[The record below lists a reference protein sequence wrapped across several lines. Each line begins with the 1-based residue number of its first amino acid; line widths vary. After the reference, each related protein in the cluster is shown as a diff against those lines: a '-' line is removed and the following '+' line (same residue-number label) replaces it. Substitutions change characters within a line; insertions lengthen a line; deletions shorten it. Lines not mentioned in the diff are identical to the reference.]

1 MRKDLMT
8 PLLNNRGDIPGDDH
22 ASNPPALEPIVEDR
36 GSIPSNQ
43 DGTAGAPSFSTAE
56 QLRANFSRH
65 RLLSALVMPNLDA
78 SEVLP
83 QHLQA
88 RISDFAYWISLV
100 SRLGFD
106 ASIYQ
111 PSSGTTPSLETLSR
125 YFDSTQL
132 GLLRV
137 FHLFDSDHD
146 SEITETE
153 IARGLQQQGLY
164 VAQGQPEADAAF
176 KELLKLLTED
186 DDVVH
191 PPEFLVALKN
201 LRLAA
206 IAHERSVSLFAN
218 SDFKINLHEYREDQL
233 YSACPMENP
242 IAFLFKPNTLAS
254 EIVLNPAMQA
264 HVSKTTHL
272 AGGASHHVRWL
283 HLHEASRRAILGLA
297 VKYGLD
303 PRFVL
308 DVFTLWREQ
317 AKVDQ
322 VSTYDM
328 QYGFGPASDLPDFV
342 GAPSV
347 DRPLWFFVVVPVL
360 RLSEYSRDTLRPYQA
375 WRRSVMR
382 QRSSRALK
390 GQQTAATVDP
400 NEAPCVEVVVEH
412 CNLAMFVSGVAEGGT
427 VLSFSS
433 EWVELM
439 KLSTAPKI
447 EPKGRSARRAAAEAK
462 RGAAA
467 MRSSQDE
474 GIDKRR
480 SSVGNWSVLG
490 DRAAEIELNM
500 FNKVLSQIRTSY
512 SRLRTGDAH
521 TFLLKVLCDLTEDY
535 LLIAQAY
542 DACLVILQKR
552 LDKEKDNL
560 NSKEVRRVQ
569 KTIMQLSQLYRIV
582 RPVATL
588 ADTFNSRQQWSGDAM
603 LYVSD
608 IRSNVARFLEDV
620 SASKENAKS
629 IVDQFHQYSD
639 TKTSS
644 VLYALTLVTTVFV
657 PGQFL
662 TSLYGMNFE
671 YDGKPS
677 MPELTWE
684 YGYLYFWLLLLSV
697 TSITFFFY
705 RRQRWI

>member
-1 MRKDLMT
+1 ME
-8 PLLNNRGDIPGDDH
+8 PLLSDPN
-22 ASNPPALEPIVEDR
+22 NPPTLEPITEQRGEDSGVR
-36 GSIPSNQ
+36 S
-43 DGTAGAPSFSTAE
+43 AE
-56 QLRANFSRH
+56 QLRESFSKH
-65 RLLSALVMPNLDA
+65 RLLSALVLPNLDA

-83 QHLQA
+83 ENLQA
-88 RISDFAYWISLV
+88 RISDYKYWINLV

-106 ASIYQ
+106 ASVYQ
-111 PSSGTTPSLETLSR
+111 PASQGFVPSLETLSR

-137 FHLFDSDHD
+137 FHLFDSDND
-146 SEITETE
+146 QSISVPE
-153 IARGLQQQGLY
+153 IARGLRQQGLY
-164 VAQGQPEADAAF
+164 TRQGQPDADSAF
-176 KELLKLLTED
+176 RELIDLIASED
-186 DDVVH
+186 GDHAH
-191 PPEFLVALKN
+191 PPEFLTVLRN

-206 IAHERSVSLFAN
+206 IVSDRAALSVTSEDLRM
-218 SDFKINLHEYREDQL
+218 NLHEYREDQL
-233 YSACPMENP
+233 YSACPMEHP
-242 IAFLFKPNTLAS
+242 IEFLFKPNTLAS
-254 EIVLNPAMQA
+254 DLALNPQLHA
-264 HVSKTTHL
+264 HISKTTHL
-272 AGGASHHVRWL
+272 TGGAPHHVRWL
-283 HLHEASRRAILGLA
+283 HLHEASKRAILGLA

-328 QYGFGPASDLPDFV
+328 HYGFVASNGGQQTTDFV

-347 DRPLWFFVVVPVL
+347 DRPLWFFVVVPVI

-375 WRRSVMR
+375 WRRSIMR
-382 QRSSRALK
+382 QRSARQMK
-390 GQQTAATVDP
+390 RGDHDETGHEAAAP
-400 NEAPCVEVVVEH
+400 NVQVIVEH

-439 KLSTAPKI
+439 RLNTMPKKNLKGDKKCWGKKPEHEKRHTESGGRMPSGTPGSTWNTPF
-447 EPKGRSARRAAAEAK
+447 
-462 RGAAA
+462 
-467 MRSSQDE
+467 
-474 GIDKRR
+474 DKATTD
-480 SSVGNWSVLG
+480 VQLT
-490 DRAAEIELNM
+490 M

-542 DACLVILQKR
+542 EACLLILQKR
-552 LDKEKDNL
+552 TDTEKDNL

-569 KTIMQLSQLYRIV
+569 KSIMQLSQLYRIV

-588 ADTFNSRQQWSGDAM
+588 ADTFSSRQQWSGDAM

-608 IRSNVARFLEDV
+608 IRSNVSRFLEDV
-620 SASKENAKS
+620 STSKEHAKS
-629 IVDQFHQYSD
+629 IVEQYNQYSES
-639 TKTSS
+639 KTSS
-644 VLYALTLVTTVFV
+644 VLYTLTLVTTVFV

-662 TSLYGMNFE
+662 TSLYGMNFT
-671 YDGKPS
+671 YNDQPS
-677 MPELTWE
+677 IPELTWE
-684 YGYLYFWLLLLSV
+684 HGYLFFWLLLVCITSV
-697 TSITFFFY
+697 TFILY

>member
-1 MRKDLMT
+1 MLPALME
-8 PLLNNRGDIPGDDH
+8 PLLSNIG
-22 ASNPPALEPIVEDR
+22 SENPPALEPITEGEAEISAIDHAASLR
-36 GSIPSNQ
+36 
-43 DGTAGAPSFSTAE
+43 ASFSK
-56 QLRANFSRH
+56 H
-65 RLLSALVMPNLDA
+65 RLLSALVLPNFDA

-83 QHLQA
+83 KKLQN
-88 RISDFAYWISLV
+88 RISDYVYWINLV

-106 ASIYQ
+106 AAVYQSSASI
-111 PSSGTTPSLETLSR
+111 PSLEILSR

-132 GLLRV
+132 GMLRV
-137 FHLFDSDHD
+137 FHLFDKDHD
-146 SEITETE
+146 QTITESE
-153 IARGLQQQGLY
+153 IARGLRQQGLY
-164 VAQGQPEADAAF
+164 TLQGKTDADEAFD
-176 KELLKLLTED
+176 ELVSLLSED
-186 DDVVH
+186 DDIAH
-191 PPEFLVALKN
+191 PPEFLAALRN

-206 IAHERSVSLFAN
+206 IVHERGGTTAPRFF
-218 SDFKINLHEYREDQL
+218 DDMFKINLFEYREDQL
-233 YSACPMENP
+233 YSACPMEHP
-242 IAFLFKPNTLAS
+242 VGFLFKPNTLAS
-254 EIVLNPAMQA
+254 ELAQT

-272 AGGASHHVRWL
+272 SGGAAHHVRWL
-283 HLHEASRRAILGLA
+283 HSHEASRRAILGLA

-308 DVFTLWREQ
+308 DVFTLWKEQ

-322 VSTYDM
+322 VSAYDM
-328 QYGFGPASDLPDFV
+328 SYGAGQIGGNAYGSELPDFV
-342 GAPSV
+342 GAPSI

-360 RLSEYSRDTLRPYQA
+360 RLSEHSKATLRPYQA

-382 QRSSRALK
+382 QRRSHE
-390 GQQTAATVDP
+390 QTEGETV
-400 NEAPCVEVVVEH
+400 APCVEIIVEH
-412 CNLAMFVSGVAEGGT
+412 CNLAMFVSGIAEGGT

-439 KLSTAPKI
+439 KLSTALGGKPKPQ
-447 EPKGRSARRAAAEAK
+447 EDGTKVDDR
-462 RGAAA
+462 
-467 MRSSQDE
+467 
-474 GIDKRR
+474 RR
-480 SSVGNWSVLG
+480 SSLLDGN
-490 DRAAEIELNM
+490 DRSADFQLSM
-500 FNKVLSQIRTSY
+500 FTKVLSQIRTSY

-542 DACLVILQKR
+542 DACLLILQKR
-552 LDKEKDNL
+552 TDKEKDNL
-560 NSKEVRRVQ
+560 SSKEVRRVQ

-588 ADTFNSRQQWSGDAM
+588 ADTFTSRQQWSGDAM

-629 IVDQFHQYSD
+629 ISEQFHQYCES
-639 TKTSS
+639 KTSS

-671 YDGKPS
+671 YNGQPS
-677 MPELTWE
+677 IPELTWE
-684 YGYLYFWLLLLSV
+684 HGYLFFWLLLIIVTSV
-697 TSITFFFY
+697 TFIFY

>member
-1 MRKDLMT
+1 MKNDLMA
-8 PLLNNRGDIPGDDH
+8 PLLANQTSGGESGGIGADNSI
-22 ASNPPALEPIVEDR
+22 PPALEPIAPT
-36 GSIPSNQ
+36 S
-43 DGTAGAPSFSTAE
+43 GAE
-56 QLRANFSRH
+56 ELRAAFSRH
-65 RLLSALVMPNLDA
+65 RLLSALVLPNLDA

-83 QHLQA
+83 PNLQA
-88 RISDFAYWISLV
+88 RISDYNYWINLV

-106 ASIYQ
+106 ASVYQ
-111 PSSGTTPSLETLSR
+111 PSIGSTPSLETLSR

-137 FHLFDSDHD
+137 FHLFDADHD
-146 SEITETE
+146 SEITDAE
-153 IARGLQQQGLY
+153 ISRGLQQQGLY
-164 VAQGQPEADAAF
+164 NRQGQGDADWAF
-176 KELLKLLTED
+176 KELVKLMTQD
-186 DDVVH
+186 DQVIH

-206 IAHERSVSLFAN
+206 IVHDRSISPLVSGEEFQ
-218 SDFKINLHEYREDQL
+218 INLHEYREDQM
-233 YSACPMENP
+233 YCACPMENP
-242 IAFLFKPNTLAS
+242 ISFLFKPNTLAS
-254 EIVLNPAMQA
+254 ELVMNPNLQV
-264 HVSKTTHL
+264 HISKTTHL
-272 AGGASHHVRWL
+272 TGGTSHHVRWL
-283 HLHEASRRAILGLA
+283 HLHEPTKRAILGLA

-328 QYGFGPASDLPDFV
+328 QYGFTEIPNSV
-342 GAPSV
+342 GSPSV
-347 DRPLWFFVVVPVL
+347 DRPLWFFIVIPIL
-360 RLSEYSRDTLRPYQA
+360 RLSEHSRDTLRPYQA

-382 QRSSRALK
+382 QRSSRGVNNQLGANSALI
-390 GQQTAATVDP
+390 DS
-400 NEAPCVEVVVEH
+400 EAPCVEIVVEH

-427 VLSFSS
+427 VLSFTS
-433 EWVELM
+433 EWVQLM
-439 KLSTAPKI
+439 KLSTIPKV
-447 EPKGRSARRAAAEAK
+447 EPKSKAERKAAQAAAANK
-462 RGAAA
+462 AAA
-467 MRSSQDE
+467 ARQRRMTEDINEVDR
-474 GIDKRR
+474 RR
-480 SSVGNWSVLG
+480 SSVGGVSWSNSPV
-490 DRAAEIELNM
+490 DRGTESELNM
-500 FNKVLSQIRTSY
+500 FSKVLSQIRTSY

-542 DACLVILQKR
+542 DACLLILQKR
-552 LDKEKDNL
+552 VDKEKDNL
-560 NSKEVRRVQ
+560 NSKEVRRIQ
-569 KTIMQLSQLYRIV
+569 KSIMQLSQLYRIV

-629 IVDQFHQYSD
+629 ISDQFHQYSD
-639 TKTSS
+639 SKTTS

-662 TSLYGMNFE
+662 TGVYGMNFQ
-671 YDGKPS
+671 YDGIPS
-677 MPELTWE
+677 IPELTWE
-684 YGYLYFWLLLLSV
+684 HGYLYFWILFLSI
-697 TSITFFFY
+697 TSITFFVY